1 MRIVLSDLRMRRMS
15 LIWWSIAVLAT
26 VVIVDAFYP
35 SVADA
40 PGMDQMYAELPESL
54 RDLIG
59 PADITSPV
67 GYLSSQLYLFFLP
80 VVLLV
85 FAIGRAVASIAG
97 EEEDHTLDLLLAQ
110 PISRSMLYLQKAVV
124 IVMSVIWL
132 GLVSLVP
139 NLVLSGPLDFG
150 IPVLNFI
157 AVTVQMCLVV
167 LFLASIALAV
177 SAATGRK
184 ATGIAVAAG
193 YGMAGYLIDGLGQS
207 VDWLEPLRPLTPWY
221 WFGANSALADGFA
234 PAGVVVLA
242 TGAAGAALLGMI
254 AFHRR
259 NLRA

>member
-1 MRIVLSDLRMRRMS
+1 MSDLRMRRLS
-15 LIWWSIAVLAT
+15 LVWWSLAVLAT
-26 VVIVDAFYP
+26 VVVVDAFYP
-35 SVADA
+35 SVAEA

-67 GYLSSQLYLFFLP
+67 GYLASQLYLFFLP

-85 FAIGRAVASIAG
+85 FAIARAVSSIAG

-110 PISRSMLYLQKAVV
+110 PISRSTLYLQKTVV
-124 IVMSVIWL
+124 IALSVALL
-132 GLVSLVP
+132 GLVSLIP
-139 NLVLSGPLDFG
+139 NLVLTGPLDFG
-150 IPVLNFI
+150 IPALNFL

-177 SAATGRK
+177 SAATGRR
-184 ATGIAVAAG
+184 ALGIAVAAG

-221 WFGANSALADGFA
+221 WFGANAALEEGFSI
-234 PAGVVVLA
+234 AGVLVLT
-242 TGAAGAALLGMI
+242 TGSVAAALLGMV
-254 AFHRR
+254 AFTRR